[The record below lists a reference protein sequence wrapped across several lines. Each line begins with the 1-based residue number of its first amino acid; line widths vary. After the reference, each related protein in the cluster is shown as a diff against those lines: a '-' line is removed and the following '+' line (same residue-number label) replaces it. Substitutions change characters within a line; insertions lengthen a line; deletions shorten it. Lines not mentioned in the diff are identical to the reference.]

1 VRGINCFNHYTL
13 TLPSPLKGE
22 GIAEK
27 MKILAIGDIIGRPG
41 RQIVHKL
48 LGGLRKQY
56 AIDLVI
62 ANGENAAGGFGLS
75 ISTAHELMSDKVD
88 VLTSGNHIWA
98 QKDILPCLD
107 SDMPILRPLNYPPG
121 APGRGYLVT
130 GKILVV
136 NLIGRT
142 FMNAND
148 CPFRAM
154 DRLLSEIKPKPPV
167 VIVDFHAE
175 ATSEKVAMGR
185 YLDGRVT
192 AVLGTHTHVGTIDTQ
207 ILPGGTA
214 YVTDIGM
221 TGPTDSIIGDDAD
234 AVIRR
239 FLTSM
244 PHHLSVGKGSPV
256 LNAVLVDINEKS
268 GKATGIE
275 RITREIEER

>member
-1 VRGINCFNHYTL
+1 
-13 TLPSPLKGE
+13 
-22 GIAEK
+22 
-27 MKILAIGDIIGRPG
+27 MKILAIGDIVGRPG

-56 AIDLVI
+56 GIDLVI

-75 ISTAHELMSDKVD
+75 VSTANELLGNNAD

-98 QKDILPCLD
+98 QKDILPYLD
-107 SDMPILRPLNYPPG
+107 SDMPILRPLNYPTG
-121 APGRGYLVT
+121 VPGRGYLVT
-130 GKILVV
+130 GKVLVV

-142 FMNAND
+142 FMSAVD

-154 DRLLSEIKPKPPV
+154 DKLLAELKPKPPIIV
-167 VIVDFHAE
+167 VDFHAE
-175 ATSEKVAMGR
+175 ATSEKVALGR
-185 YLDGRVT
+185 YLDGRVS
-192 AVLGTHTHVGTIDTQ
+192 AVLGTHTHVGTIDSQ

-221 TGPTDSIIGDDAD
+221 TGPSDSIIGDDAD

-239 FLTSM
+239 FLTQM
-244 PHHLSVGKGSPV
+244 PHPLSVGKGKPV
-256 LNAVLVDINEKS
+256 LNAILIEADEIS
-268 GKATGIE
+268 GKAQAIE